1 MTPTTRNCDIKC
13 FKCQGKGH
21 IASECVNKR
30 VIMLRDNG
38 TSIIEDETEDNEMP
52 PLEDIE
58 DEEYIA
64 LGN

>member
-1 MTPTTRNCDIKC
+1 
-13 FKCQGKGH
+13 
-21 IASECVNKR
+21 
-30 VIMLRDNG
+30 MLRDNG

-58 DEEYIA
+58 DEEYTA